1 MGIPMR
7 TTSAAA
13 LLAGALVLEY
23 GVLLDGEPAGTSR
36 AVVEDLP
43 DGRSLEIETS
53 VAAKVMGLSVEMT
66 SSVHV
71 RYDAEGR
78 ATSFDMSYTRPT
90 GDTRVRGERRGSGY
104 DVVLVEGGKQRKV
117 RIEDASYDRVS
128 VEKGLWAGEVGSKIK
143 ARVFF
148 AGEGE
153 VRKATIRILDR
164 EERTVLGAKTLVTH
178 FTIKSG
184 LGSVEEWRTGDA
196 VIVESRV
203 STPVGKVRIV
213 LDEGG
218 V

>member
-43 DGRSLEIETS
+43 DGRSL
-53 VAAKVMGLSVEMT
+53 
-66 SSVHV
+66 
-71 RYDAEGR
+71 
-78 ATSFDMSYTRPT
+78 MSYTRPT

-203 STPVGKVRIV
+203 STPIGKVRIV